1 MLGEPV
7 NRSAAG
13 PRSAPKRGDAFLVSA
28 EAASESGKAGHSS
41 KLPKSSV
48 VLKICDD
55 AGDDDRGEA
64 APTTSS
70 RSISWTVNL
79 NS

>member
-1 MLGEPV
+1 MLGELV

-28 EAASESGKAGHSS
+28 EAASESGKAGRSS

-55 AGDDDRGEA
+55 AGEDDRA
-64 APTTSS
+64 APTRSS
-70 RSISWTVNL
+70 RSISWSVDL